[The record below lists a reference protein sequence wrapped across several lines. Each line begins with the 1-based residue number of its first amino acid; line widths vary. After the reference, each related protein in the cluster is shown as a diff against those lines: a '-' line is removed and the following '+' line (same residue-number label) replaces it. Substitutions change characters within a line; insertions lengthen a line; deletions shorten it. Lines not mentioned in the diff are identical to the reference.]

1 MNDKKNVIICGF
13 MGTGKSVVGKS
24 VSAALGFDFVD
35 TDSLIEN
42 RCEKTIAEIFREDG
56 EEYFRDLEKEILFHL
71 PERKTVIAAGGG
83 IIIDRENYRR
93 LSGLGLMI
101 LLTASVDTICRRIGN
116 DNFRPLLSGGNL
128 KGKMEELLSHR
139 KPVCDMIGYRINTD
153 RMNVSGVCDAVI
165 KIYRENA

>member
-1 MNDKKNVIICGF
+1 MNDNKNVIICGF

-24 VSAALGFDFVD
+24 VSTTLGFDFVD

-56 EEYFRDLEKEILFHL
+56 EEYFRDLEKKIIIHL

-83 IIIDRENYRR
+83 MIVDGENYRR

-101 LLTASVDTICRRIGN
+101 LLTASVETICRRIGN
-116 DNFRPLLSGGNL
+116 DNSRPLLSGENL
-128 KGKMEELLSHR
+128 NDKVQELLSQR
-139 KPVCDMIGYRINTD
+139 QPVYDMIGNRINTD
-153 RMNVSGVCDAVI
+153 RMNVSGVCEAVV
-165 KIYRENA
+165 KIYMENA